1 MESHRRV
8 AIDERSDTVS
18 REDLRK
24 PQSKEEAQEWG
35 RRGGIASGQ
44 ARRQK
49 KAMRELAEN
58 LLNATIKDEAY
69 LERMKDMGFKTK
81 GLKMS
86 EGMIIGQILK
96 AMEGDPRCFKEI
108 LELVEP
114 KDEIKTTEV
123 EDLSPLA
130 ELLKIG
136 DDEDGQSN

>member
-1 MESHRRV
+1 M
-8 AIDERSDTVS
+8 A
-18 REDLRK
+18 LN
-24 PQSKEEAQEWG
+24 PQNLNPVKTKEEARIRG
-35 RRGGIASGQ
+35 HNGGIASGESK
-44 ARRQK
+44 RRK

-58 LLNATIKDEAY
+58 LLNTTIKDEAY

-136 DDEDGQSN
+136 DDEDAQSN